1 MGRALST
8 TRKRPKT
15 QIKYCNQNASS
26 EAKDAILT
34 SKARNRATSTT
45 KNNFEAPVWASHVN
59 LDALQEE
66 IRIYGLHGTFEAMER
81 RYSFIHFRERYFEA
95 QRVQFH
101 RLIPYSSQ
109 SMS

>member
-1 MGRALST
+1 MEPHQQRREQL
-8 TRKRPKT
+8 
-15 QIKYCNQNASS
+15 
-26 EAKDAILT
+26 
-34 SKARNRATSTT
+34 
-45 KNNFEAPVWASHVN
+45 EAPVWASHVN
-59 LDALQEE
+59 LDALQKE

-81 RYSFIHFRERYFEA
+81 LYSFIYFRERYFEA

>member
-1 MGRALST
+1 MRQV
-8 TRKRPKT
+8 RPRT
-15 QIKYCNQNASS
+15 QYSPLRHEIETPSIPNDHLEPA
-26 EAKDAILT
+26 
-34 SKARNRATSTT
+34 STT

-81 RYSFIHFRERYFEA
+81 LYSFIHFRERYFEA